1 MRDSRRQWTLV
12 LALGVIVALGLM
24 IPIGASHFWPAAA
37 RSVAVSAS
45 AADKTDPE
53 PTAALDA
60 VQKFSEAFRW
70 VAKKVQ
76 PAVVAVS
83 VTKSV
88 DESASP
94 LDDEDFF
101 RRFFGREMPG
111 MPRGGKGGGNGS
123 HKYEQQGLGS
133 GVIIEPDG
141 YILTNNHV
149 VAGADEIKVHLMDG
163 RDLKAKVIGTD
174 PPTDLALIQ
183 VKAEK
188 LPSLALG
195 DSDKVEVGDWVLAIG
210 APFGLQETVTSG
222 IISAKGRQ
230 NVGIADYE
238 DFLQTDAAIN
248 PGNSGGPLVNM
259 RGEVVGVNTAIASRS
274 GGYMGVG
281 FAVPSNM
288 VSEIIKRLRKGG
300 EVVRGWLG
308 VSIQK
313 LTEEMAD
320 SMGLKVKEGV
330 LVSQV
335 FDGGPAGKGGL
346 KAGDVVVDFNGKP
359 VKTPQELQTAVAWTE
374 PGKSADLTVVRNG
387 KEEHVKITVEKRSE
401 HPEAQAQATAP
412 AEVKDLGIQVGA
424 VTPEAAERFG
434 YKIGGGVLITK
445 VGPQS
450 LGAQAG
456 LEEGML
462 IIQANRKEIH
472 SVAEFTEAMKNADLA
487 KGVPLLVRM
496 GNNQI
501 FVLIKKQ

>member
-1 MRDSRRQWTLV
+1 MV
-12 LALGVIVALGLM
+12 
-24 IPIGASHFWPAAA
+24 PIGASHFWPAAGK
-37 RSVAVSAS
+37 SVAVSAA
-45 AADKTDPE
+45 AADKADPE

-76 PAVVAVS
+76 PSVVAVS

-88 DESASP
+88 EESASP
-94 LDDEDFF
+94 FDDEDFF
-101 RRFFGREMPG
+101 HHFFGRELPN
-111 MPRGGKGGGNGS
+111 MPRGNGGNRP
-123 HKYEQQGLGS
+123 HKFEQQGLGS
-133 GVIIEPDG
+133 GVIIEADG

-183 VKAEK
+183 VKGDR
-188 LPSLALG
+188 LPALALG

-222 IISAKGRQ
+222 IISAKGRA
-230 NVGIADYE
+230 NVGISDYE
-238 DFLQTDAAIN
+238 DFLQTDAAVN

-259 RGEVVGVNTAIASRS
+259 RGEVIGINTAIASRS
-274 GGYMGVG
+274 GGSMGVG
-281 FAVPSNM
+281 FAVPSHM
-288 VSEIIKRLRKGG
+288 VSEIVKRLRKGG

-313 LTEEMAD
+313 LTEEMAE

-346 KAGDVVVDFNGKP
+346 KAGDVIIDYSGKP
-359 VKTPQELQTAVAWTE
+359 VKTPLELQTVVAWTE
-374 PGKSADLTVVRNG
+374 PGKSAEMTVLRNG
-387 KEEHVKITVEKRSE
+387 KEERLKITVEKRSE
-401 HPEAQAQATAP
+401 HPETQAHATAP
-412 AEVKDLGIQVGA
+412 AEVKDLGIQVGP
-424 VTPEAAERFG
+424 VTPEAAERFS
-434 YKIGGGVLITK
+434 YKVGGGVLITK
-445 VGPQS
+445 VTPSG

-462 IIQANRKEIH
+462 VIQANRKDVH
-472 SVAEFTEAMKNADLA
+472 SVAEFTEAMKGADLA
-487 KGVPLLVRM
+487 KGVPFLVRM